1 MNVRTADEE
10 DDSEQENQEEEDGVL
25 YPLPPPPERNYP
37 SEAALEKAIHAWSL
51 EHGYELV
58 RRASKK
64 NAKGLLY
71 KRYFHCSKHGKI
83 EARKK
88 DADKE
93 RVRVN
98 RKSNRTGC
106 PMSLAAVSVDPHDPS
121 GEWQIRHRK
130 INHNHPGVE
139 AVKLAGHRRR
149 ARTSGVEKTVDGLFH
164 LNTPT
169 TEILKYLQTNHP
181 DGLFTRTDVAN
192 MKIKWKKYGSCA
204 TGADDGIPK
213 APPAQTQ
220 PAVQSVA
227 CNSCRS
233 KKTKCD
239 RARPVCGTCTKSHAA
254 CHYNHDQQMQQNA
267 SRRESLMT
275 HVPEDSIMQL
285 PGNDVDAPIGVL
297 PPASPKVARRPRAS
311 AAAPSAPPQSI
322 PADPTREMKLSLS
335 SSSVEVLA
343 YASCGNGDSYKSVP
357 RLLSTVD
364 WAEYQD
370 AFLEAA
376 MKENT
381 WEVLTGVKQEPVA
394 PPSNVSTE
402 EWNEHIRQLAIYHR
416 RNHVL
421 LAAIRGSLGPAL
433 KPRFGSYAS
442 AEKLWK
448 ALEETCSPSGSA
460 QAFGRFRELLAI
472 TLESRGKNFERYA
485 HDLHMKWCEFN
496 DASQMNAT
504 LFGSSAGPGHV
515 EGQPKA
521 EAFNEG
527 LVCMLFL
534 ENLGSDHQRMAAEIC
549 RDHDI
554 CGLGSGPKLGFK
566 ALIELVRFE
575 KDSNM
580 RARHGRA

>member
-1 MNVRTADEE
+1 M
-10 DDSEQENQEEEDGVL
+10 L

-130 INHNHPGVE
+130 VHHNHPGVE

-149 ARTSGVEKTVDGLFH
+149 ARTSGVEKTVDGLFQ

-192 MKIKWKKYGSCA
+192 MKIKWKKYGTCA
-204 TGADDGIPK
+204 TGADDSTPK
-213 APPAQTQ
+213 APPVIPQ
-220 PAVQSVA
+220 PTVQPIA
-227 CNSCRS
+227 CNSCRM

-239 RARPVCGTCTKSHAA
+239 RMRPICGTCTKSRAT
-254 CHYNHDQQMQQNA
+254 CLYGQDQQTHQNNA
-267 SRRESLMT
+267 RRESQMIQDADDT
-275 HVPEDSIMQL
+275 IMI
-285 PGNDVDAPIGVL
+285 PDTNGDAPIVNPL
-297 PPASPKVARRPRAS
+297 PPPIPSPKVARRPRAS
-311 AAAPSAPPQSI
+311 AAAPIAPPQPS
-322 PADPTREMKLSLS
+322 PVEPSREMKLSLS

-343 YASCGNGDSYKSVP
+343 YASCGNGDSYKAVP
-357 RLLSTVD
+357 RLMSTVD
-364 WAEYQD
+364 WPDYQD

-381 WEVLTGVKQEPVA
+381 WEVLTGAKQEPIA
-394 PPSNVSTE
+394 PPAHVPTE
-402 EWNEHIRQLAIYHR
+402 EWNEHIKQLAIYNR

-433 KPRFGSYAS
+433 KPRFGAYTS

-448 ALEETCSPSGSA
+448 ALEETCSPSGSTR
-460 QAFGRFRELLAI
+460 AFGRFRELLAI
-472 TLESRGKNFERYA
+472 TLESRGKNFGRYA
-485 HDLHMKWCEFN
+485 QDLYGKWCEFN
-496 DASQMNAT
+496 EASQMHAT
-504 LFGSSAGPGHV
+504 LFGGPAPPGVGHG
-515 EGQPKA
+515 EGEPAKN

-527 LVCMLFL
+527 LICMLFL
-534 ENLGSDHQRMAAEIC
+534 ENLGADHARMAAEIC

-554 CGLGSGPKLGFK
+554 CGLGSGPKVGFK
-566 ALIELVRFE
+566 ALIELVR
-575 KDSNM
+575 NNANL
-580 RARHGRA
+580 RARQGRI